1 MGLGLEL
8 TVARA
13 RASSECTR
21 SSELSVSS
29 TRLRRGGG
37 RVRRARRVRKES
49 AESAEGSEGV
59 EGVVDAEGAPLR
71 VAHPAEHGE
80 RVLLEELLI
89 ARWPEGVEQPSAP
102 GVGAARARLD
112 GPLVRLVGA
121 VDDGRCGELAQLHL
135 AAEVRDGDGMQ
146 QREAVADLLA

>member
-1 MGLGLEL
+1 MEG
-8 TVARA
+8 
-13 RASSECTR
+13 
-21 SSELSVSS
+21 
-29 TRLRRGGG
+29 
-37 RVRRARRVRKES
+37 
-49 AESAEGSEGV
+49 AESAEGSEGAEGAEGV

-71 VAHPAEHGE
+71 VAHPSEHGE

-146 QREAVADLLA
+146 QREAVADLLGVGVRVGVRVGLRVSVRVLLGLEKRWQTAAR